1 MNKSLLL
8 ALPLLAAAPILAQ
21 SGAPQLPGVVD
32 PSRVAA
38 GTYAVDNHHAQIRWT
53 VNHFGFNDYFGIFG
67 QPTGSLTI
75 DPAKPNDAQVSI
87 TIPVTELA
95 TSHGDLT
102 KHMMTADFLDAAKYP
117 TATFVSTKVEAKG
130 NKAKI
135 TGNLTLNGVTKP
147 VVLDT
152 TFSGAGNNPFNKKAT
167 VGFHATAVIKRSEFG
182 ISYAVPMISDDVTL
196 DISVAFEKAS

>member
-95 TSHGDLT
+95 TSRGDLT

-135 TGNLTLNGVTKP
+135 TGNLTLLGVTKP
-147 VVLDT
+147 VVLDAEFT
-152 TFSGAGNNPFNKKAT
+152 GAGANPMSKKAT
-167 VGFHATAVIKRSEFG
+167 IGFHGSTTLKRSDWG
-182 ISYAVPMISDDVTL
+182 MAKYVPLVGDDVKI
-196 DISVAFEKAS
+196 DISIAFEK